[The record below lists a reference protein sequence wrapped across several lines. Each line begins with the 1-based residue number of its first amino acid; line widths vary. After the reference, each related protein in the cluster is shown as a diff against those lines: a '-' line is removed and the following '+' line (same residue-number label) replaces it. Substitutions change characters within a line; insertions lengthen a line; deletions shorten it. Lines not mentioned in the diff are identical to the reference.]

1 MSPFKEMMLAESKT
15 PNAKLAE
22 LLQTRYRDF
31 DNILVVEGP
40 DDKIFYHDYCS
51 EKFKNQS
58 FRFFTCDG
66 KKGVIDLKN
75 AIDKYSEKLKPIF
88 YFICDKD
95 FDDFLNKKVT
105 GITYTTYYSIE
116 SHLAD
121 EAFIRYILRKYSGF
135 ELSDSDFSMF
145 FDNLNS
151 KLKSSIEEL
160 KEISCLM
167 LETRSRNIDAKFDKT
182 SIFDFIK
189 IKKSSIVKE
198 NICQENISQKWEAP
212 EVKDI
217 KDHMRWLSSLESTDY
232 KIWIR
237 GKYLIQL
244 LKKCFELAFEE
255 TLFAKG
261 SKCSKHLGKEGLQIT
276 KLAIPRLEYLN

>member
-1 MSPFKEMMLAESKT
+1 MNSFKEMMLTESQT

-22 LLQTRYRDF
+22 FLQTRYADF
-31 DNILVVEGP
+31 DNILAVEGP

-51 EKFKNQS
+51 EKFSNQS
-58 FRFFTCDG
+58 FNFFTCDG

-75 AIDKYSEKLKPIF
+75 AIEKYSENLKPIF

-95 FDDFLNKKVT
+95 FDDFLNKKVN

-121 EAFIRYILRKYSGF
+121 EIFIKYIIKKYSGLD
-135 ELSDSDFSMF
+135 LSNSDLEMF
-145 FDNLNS
+145 FENLNI
-151 KLKSSIEEL
+151 KLTSSVEKL
-160 KEISCLM
+160 KEICCLM

-189 IKKSSIVKE
+189 INKTSIIKE
-198 NICQENISQKWEAP
+198 NICTQTISKKWEAP
-212 EVKDI
+212 EVESIDN
-217 KDHMRWLSSLESTDY
+217 HMRWLDSLNNLDY
-232 KIWIR
+232 RIWIR

-244 LKKCFELAFEE
+244 LKKCFELSFEE
-255 TLFAKG
+255 TLFSKS